1 MEKAEP
7 TGAKKHVTARL
18 DVDLLESVKSFASRS
33 GMPVSV
39 AMELLIRE
47 GLAAVEGA
55 DAVDAALGRR
65 IDGLL
70 AELDSRLSKLSAAAD
85 ARAEK
90 SASAAAKSLDRA
102 ARDINTVKK
111 NAGTA
116 AQASLAGFMMQ
127 TWFMP
132 SMLKSTAADLH
143 DRLLWPGKAG
153 AIFDVS
159 KREDGSIILDDKLLP
174 SDLYKWWWGVAGY
187 GRRLAGDPSIVSKA
201 SAAASDFLDRFSEEE
216 VASMIEA
223 SIDPEKA
230 VEVIEGYRK
239 DIKERLE
246 STGEAS

>member
-47 GLAAVEGA
+47 GLAAVEGT

-90 SASAAAKSLDRA
+90 SA
-102 ARDINTVKK
+102 
-111 NAGTA
+111 
-116 AQASLAGFMMQ
+116 
-127 TWFMP
+127 
-132 SMLKSTAADLH
+132 
-143 DRLLWPGKAG
+143 
-153 AIFDVS
+153 
-159 KREDGSIILDDKLLP
+159 
-174 SDLYKWWWGVAGY
+174 
-187 GRRLAGDPSIVSKA
+187 
-201 SAAASDFLDRFSEEE
+201 
-216 VASMIEA
+216 
-223 SIDPEKA
+223 
-230 VEVIEGYRK
+230 
-239 DIKERLE
+239 
-246 STGEAS
+246 

>member
-7 TGAKKHVTARL
+7 TGAKKHVTARI

-102 ARDINTVKK
+102 ARDINTVRK

-132 SMLKSTAADLH
+132 SILKSTAADLH
-143 DRLLWPGKAG
+143 DRFLWPGKAG

-159 KREDGSIILDDKLLP
+159 RGEDGSIILNDKLLP
-174 SDLYKWWWGVAGY
+174 SDFYK
-187 GRRLAGDPSIVSKA
+187 
-201 SAAASDFLDRFSEEE
+201 
-216 VASMIEA
+216 
-223 SIDPEKA
+223 
-230 VEVIEGYRK
+230 
-239 DIKERLE
+239 
-246 STGEAS
+246 